1 VTHSTISV
9 AFEVPARIL
18 EGLKKGELIR
28 RGGVIQRPDGPVVMW
43 LRETGGLQKAL
54 ETQPVQAAQR
64 TLQGAMERAGV
75 PTTSFTGLPALQLG
89 LTAIGFALLYRKLGC
104 IQERLDEA
112 LNRLAELKVEVSWLD
127 RRADAEIFARSAAAI
142 ESARWAELSGRLDQ
156 LVLLRH
162 TLTEAC
168 FHHRAL
174 LTAAINANR
183 AHAHAGAYMA
193 HLMGLAQIGLAR
205 ARCDALL
212 DGPPPAREHFLPV
225 KKEVEQ
231 FTEALRAPLRQL
243 DKHPELLLLPPAAQ
257 ASLRDALGSARM
269 AEEGLVTLD
278 TQLEHCTRHGLSWKE
293 WESIGEGEESE
304 RVLILLPRS
313 AMGLEK
319 ARQ

>member
-1 VTHSTISV
+1 
-9 AFEVPARIL
+9 
-18 EGLKKGELIR
+18 
-28 RGGVIQRPDGPVVMW
+28 
-43 LRETGGLQKAL
+43 
-54 ETQPVQAAQR
+54 
-64 TLQGAMERAGV
+64 
-75 PTTSFTGLPALQLG
+75 
-89 LTAIGFALLYRKLGC
+89 
-104 IQERLDEA
+104 
-112 LNRLAELKVEVSWLD
+112 
-127 RRADAEIFARSAAAI
+127 
-142 ESARWAELSGRLDQ
+142 
-156 LVLLRH
+156 LRH

-174 LTAAINANR
+174 LTAAINAKR

-205 ARCDALL
+205 VRCDALL
-212 DGPPPAREHFLPV
+212 DGPPRAREHFLPV

-243 DKHPELLLLPPAAQ
+243 DKHPELLLLPPVAQ

-269 AEEGLVTLD
+269 EEEGLVTLD

-293 WESIGEGEESE
+293 WESIGAGEESE
-304 RVLILLPRS
+304 QVLVLLPRS